1 MENNWEW
8 FVKVFDDKLLF
19 DDGPVQGNNK
29 KDNNK
34 QGAY

>member
-1 MENNWEW
+1 MICQS
-8 FVKVFDDKLLF
+8 VYDKLLF